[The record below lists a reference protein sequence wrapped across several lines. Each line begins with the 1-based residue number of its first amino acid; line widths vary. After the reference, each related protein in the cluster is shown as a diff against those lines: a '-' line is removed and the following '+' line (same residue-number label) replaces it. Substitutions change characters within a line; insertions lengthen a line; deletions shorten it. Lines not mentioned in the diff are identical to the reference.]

1 MSQNHTGLIFFPAFD
16 WAISPTHP
24 ERQERLLYTRDQ
36 LLEEGVFDLPY
47 IHEYKPE
54 IAADA
59 DILRAHFCI
68 PTVERVITP
77 SHRVAAG
84 GAVKA
89 ARLVMDGICDKSFAI
104 VRPPGHHAMK
114 VVNGNRGFCSIN
126 NEAVMIEVLRDHY
139 DVQKIAVVDTD
150 CHHGDGTQDIY
161 WHDPDVLFI
170 SMHQDGRTIFPGSGF
185 ADETGGPMARGR
197 TLNLPLPPG
206 TSDEGVLWLVD
217 EVVLPV
223 LKDFQPDLIINSAG
237 QDNHFSDPITHMAMS
252 ALGYAQLNEK
262 LNPDICVL
270 EGGYSIQSALPYMNL
285 GIILAMAGYDY
296 SGIKEPGYESGT
308 WRQDDRI
315 MKTIKQ
321 LPDQA
326 LPVYFDPGD
335 PPHDEGDLVT
345 RDKRVFY
352 DTEGIM
358 EYQTETL
365 RVCGQCRGALMIE
378 SETSRSD
385 QSVCVDIP
393 RRVCPECR
401 EQAEKWIDT
410 ERARGEAPVHVMDK
424 SQSRNRD

>member
-1 MSQNHTGLIFFPAFD
+1 MSQKHTGLIFFPAFD

-54 IAADA
+54 IASDKH
-59 DILRAHFCI
+59 ILRAHFCI
-68 PTVERVITP
+68 PTVEHVITP

-84 GAVKA
+84 GAIKA
-89 ARLVMDGICDKSFAI
+89 ARLVMDHVCDKSFAI

-126 NEAVMIEVLRDHY
+126 NEAVMIEYIRDHY
-139 DVQKIAVVDTD
+139 NIKKIAVVDTD

-185 ADETGGPMARGR
+185 TDETGGPVARGK

-206 TSDEGVLWLVD
+206 TSDEGVLWLMD
-217 EVVLPV
+217 EVVLPM
-223 LKDFQPDLIINSAG
+223 LRDFQPELIVNSAG

-296 SGIKEPGYESGT
+296 SGVKEPGYESGA

-315 MKTIKQ
+315 MEIIKQ
-321 LPDQA
+321 IPDQI

-335 PPHDEGDLVT
+335 PLHDEGELVT

-365 RVCGQCRGALMIE
+365 RVCGHCRGALMIE
-378 SETSRSD
+378 SETSRSVTT
-385 QSVCVDIP
+385 VCVEIP
-393 RRVCPECR
+393 RKVCPDCL
-401 EQAEKWIDT
+401 EQAHQWIDAQQ
-410 ERARGEAPVHVMDK
+410 ARGELPVHVMDK
-424 SQSRNRD
+424 SQSLKV